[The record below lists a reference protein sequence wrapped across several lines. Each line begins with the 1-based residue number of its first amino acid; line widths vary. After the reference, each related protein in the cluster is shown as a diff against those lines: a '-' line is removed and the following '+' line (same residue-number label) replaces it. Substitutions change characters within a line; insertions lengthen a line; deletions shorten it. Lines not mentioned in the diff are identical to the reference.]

1 MSRQP
6 FQKVCGKKTDILS
19 NSQALF
25 PSHPALASAGMVQ
38 WLWWV
43 KLLVPYHRGQGRGN
57 ELYWQA
63 LASSPL
69 VSLNGVRKTNSFI
82 NILDENV
89 TVILLPAFIF
99 NSVLCHVTCATNPGK
114 QLSQGNTYSMC
125 AQNQENMPFSEF
137 NTPT

>member
-1 MSRQP
+1 MSLQP

-43 KLLVPYHRGQGRGN
+43 KLLVPYHQGQGRDN

-69 VSLNGVRKTNSFI
+69 VPLYSVRKTVSSTS
-82 NILDENV
+82 LME
-89 TVILLPAFIF
+89 T
-99 NSVLCHVTCATNPGK
+99 
-114 QLSQGNTYSMC
+114 
-125 AQNQENMPFSEF
+125 
-137 NTPT
+137 